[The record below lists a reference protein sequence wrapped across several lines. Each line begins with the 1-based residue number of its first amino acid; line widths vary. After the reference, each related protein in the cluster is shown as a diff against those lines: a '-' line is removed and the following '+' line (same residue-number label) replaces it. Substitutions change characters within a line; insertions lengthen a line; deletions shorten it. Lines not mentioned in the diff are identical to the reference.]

1 MFVWLFVVFV
11 QLSVVRAK
19 SSLVIITGI
28 ELEEATWV
36 DESTS
41 LQFARVLD
49 RELVMLYISNSLEFL
64 ITVLDINLFL
74 YLSLHTI

>member
-28 ELEEATWV
+28 ELEEETWV

-49 RELVMLYISNSLEFL
+49 RELVMLYIFNSLEFL
-64 ITVLDINLFL
+64 ILVLDINPFS

>member
-1 MFVWLFVVFV
+1 MFVWLFIVFV

-19 SSLVIITGI
+19 SLLVIITGI
-28 ELEEATWV
+28 ELEEETWV

-41 LQFARVLD
+41 LQFARVLG
-49 RELVMLYISNSLEFL
+49 RELVMLYIFKSLEFL
-64 ITVLDINLFL
+64 ITVRDINPFS